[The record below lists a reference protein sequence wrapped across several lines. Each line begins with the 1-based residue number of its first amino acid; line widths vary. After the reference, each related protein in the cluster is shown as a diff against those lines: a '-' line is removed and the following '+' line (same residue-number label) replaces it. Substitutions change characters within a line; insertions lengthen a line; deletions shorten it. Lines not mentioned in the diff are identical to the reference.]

1 MLKEFFSK
9 IKKIEKKYIFI
20 TLVILLFVV
29 GFIVYKF
36 VFNEKVQ
43 YTVVSGY
50 VEKVSE
56 NQGVVILDEE
66 VVNTQND
73 SAIIPIIEEGKRA
86 SKDEVVA
93 KYKNAEYD
101 EYLNK
106 INDMDKQIETLIKDL
121 PVSYSSDVSAI
132 DQEISKLS
140 VESMKITSYIKM
152 QEYKKQIDELSKKKV
167 TLLSELSP
175 SGSKIREL
183 TEQRQ
188 KYEDAS
194 NNLGSNI
201 KASVGGIVSYKVD
214 SLENSINIDNVLNS
228 SIQDIENYYLSYL
241 QNNVSN
247 FGIKMINN
255 YEAYVVVKEARG
267 ENDEYISLNKRYKL
281 RLVDNNYEEITGQVV
296 VFLQDEQYNYVI
308 FKVTDNIEKIYAD
321 RLISFEVV
329 WKRVEDLAIPVKAL
343 KYNELKDYYYVIAL
357 KYGEY
362 VELPVKL
369 KISSDTVAI
378 VSKYS
383 SEEKEELSI
392 DSKYDIKLYDRIVV
406 E

>member
-20 TLVILLFVV
+20 TLVILLFVI

-56 NQGVVILDEE
+56 NQGLVILDEE

-73 SAIIPIIEEGKRA
+73 SAIIPIVEEGKRA
-86 SKDEVVA
+86 SKDEVIA

-228 SIQDIENYYLSYL
+228 NIQDIENYYLTCL

-267 ENDEYISLNKRYKL
+267 KNDEYISLNKRYKL

-308 FKVTDNIEKIYAD
+308 FKITDNIEKIYAD

-343 KYNELKDYYYVIAL
+343 KYNELKDYHYVIAL

-383 SEEKEELSI
+383 SEEKQELSI

>member
-20 TLVILLFVV
+20 TLVILLFVI

-50 VEKVSE
+50 IEKVSE
-56 NQGVVILDEE
+56 NQGLVILDEE
-66 VVNTQND
+66 VVNTQNN
-73 SAIIPIIEEGKRA
+73 SAIIPIVEEGKRA

-281 RLVDNNYEEITGQVV
+281 RLVDNNYEEIIGQVV
-296 VFLQDEQYNYVI
+296 VFLQDDQYNYVI

-343 KYNELKDYYYVIAL
+343 KYNELKDYHYVIAL

-392 DSKYDIKLYDRIVV
+392 DSKYDIKLYDRIVI

>member
-1 MLKEFFSK
+1 MKEFFSK

-56 NQGVVILDEE
+56 NQGLVILDEE

-188 KYEDAS
+188 KY
-194 NNLGSNI
+194 
-201 KASVGGIVSYKVD
+201 
-214 SLENSINIDNVLNS
+214 
-228 SIQDIENYYLSYL
+228 
-241 QNNVSN
+241 
-247 FGIKMINN
+247 
-255 YEAYVVVKEARG
+255 
-267 ENDEYISLNKRYKL
+267 
-281 RLVDNNYEEITGQVV
+281 
-296 VFLQDEQYNYVI
+296 
-308 FKVTDNIEKIYAD
+308 
-321 RLISFEVV
+321 
-329 WKRVEDLAIPVKAL
+329 
-343 KYNELKDYYYVIAL
+343 
-357 KYGEY
+357 
-362 VELPVKL
+362 
-369 KISSDTVAI
+369 
-378 VSKYS
+378 
-383 SEEKEELSI
+383 
-392 DSKYDIKLYDRIVV
+392 
-406 E
+406 